1 MTDADMPMQ
10 PFPPIT
16 AAADREAA
24 RLAELQR
31 YDILDTPPEVQFDR
45 IVSLARMLFD
55 TPIATITLVD
65 RDRQWFKA
73 KSGVEDQEGPRDQ
86 SFCSQAMEGE
96 GVFFVPDA
104 QSDPRFADNV
114 YVVGEPHIR
123 FYAGAPL
130 RSANGHNLG
139 AVCVISPDA
148 RPEFSADDRRK
159 LQVLASIVGNEMEL
173 RQRAQHAHKAM
184 FDKDL
189 ALREAHFRIKNTLDY
204 ATLLAEIRSDD
215 MTTEQLSAL
224 AMTSWKQY
232 TEAGAVLN
240 GSIKALRERMPS
252 KDYRDMLASMPG
264 FSM

>member
-1 MTDADMPMQ
+1 MTDVDMPMQ

-55 TPIATITLVD
+55 TPIATITLID

-73 KSGVEDQEGPRDQ
+73 KSGVDDQEGPRSQ
-86 SFCSQAMEGE
+86 SFCSQAMEGD
-96 GVFFVPDA
+96 GIFFVPDA
-104 QSDPRFADNV
+104 QLDPRFAENA

-130 RSANGHNLG
+130 RSANGHSLG

-173 RQRAQHAHKAM
+173 RKRAQHAHKLM

-189 ALREAHFRIKNTLDY
+189 ALREAHFRIKNSLDY
-204 ATLLAEIRSDD
+204 ATLLAEIQSDD
-215 MTTEQLSAL
+215 MSTEQLSAL
-224 AMTSWKQY
+224 AMTAWKQY

-240 GSIKALRERMPS
+240 GSIKALRERMPA
-252 KDYRDMLASMPG
+252 KDYREMLASMPG